1 MSGRFTRLRR
11 RRSAAAFVTAAMTV
25 VPLVVGTLPAQA
37 RTDDPAPYSAYEA
50 KSEGKVLK
58 QFAGHEKVTFWV
70 GLAKEADVASARAA
84 KGKAAKAGA
93 VYRTKT
99 AFAKKSQ
106 AGVIALAKEAGAK
119 YKSFWISNTVK
130 ITGDKALAEKIA
142 ARSDVATIEADDPVV
157 VPDPLPGTKE
167 PRINSV
173 EWGIDRINAPKV
185 WNDLGIRGEGI
196 VVGSIDTGVQ
206 FDHPALASKYRG
218 LKVDGSYDHSYNW
231 FDPGGTC
238 PTSAPCDNH
247 GHGTHTTGTMVG
259 DDSAGNQIGVA
270 PGAKWI
276 AAKGCGTSS
285 CSQAD
290 LLASGQWMV
299 APTDASGANPRP
311 DLAPD
316 VINNSWGADVIDTW
330 YKDTVQ
336 SWRDAG
342 IFPAFSNGNAGT
354 EGCNTAGSPGAY
366 SNTYASGAFDSNN
379 VIASFSSRGTGEAG
393 TIKPNIAA
401 PGVNIRSAAPG
412 GGYAVMSGTSMASP
426 HTAAT
431 VALMWA
437 ASPTL
442 RGNVAETEKILNE
455 TAIDTDDS
463 SCGGTA
469 ANNNVWGEGRL
480 DAFAA
485 VSATPRGALGAI
497 GGKVVSGDAG
507 VAGATVTLD
516 GPMKSTLTTG
526 ADGSYALPKVLVGDY
541 KLTVSKFGYHPTEST
556 VTIVENETATKDFTL
571 EQAPNATLSG
581 TVKTEGGPEAGASI
595 VVQGTPVKTVS
606 AADGTYTLTLPVG
619 AYNLVVTP
627 VSRCATAM
635 TVRVELTDPASKNF
649 DLGSRAD
656 GFGTT
661 CQVGTGAFP
670 TGDTKLAIASP
681 TVGSAPLD
689 LPFPVALYGKTYRS
703 ATATVK
709 GVLAFGTSSIT
720 SANISLP
727 STSVPNGALYPFW
740 DNLQIDA
747 TSSNSGV
754 YWASRGTAPH
764 RSVVVEWRDVQFISA
779 SAQRIS
785 FSAVIGEDGTV
796 SYHYKDIGSGSFEN
810 GSGATIGVE
819 DHTGTDALQYSYNQA
834 SVTDGLSVSFSTGK
848 SAVIGG
854 TVTDDNDGK
863 PVAGATVKVS
873 QGGNGIATGTTGADG
888 AYLVQVPAG
897 TTESG
902 YDIAISADHYSG
914 ATAERELKAKG
925 IAVADAVLKTG
936 QVKTSA
942 TDYSLVVPADQD
954 RTGTLTLTNTGTST
968 AYTVE
973 ESNDAAWLS
982 FTHPSG
988 ELAKGAEQKVVLT
1001 FDTTG
1006 ATPGTVLTGTL
1017 LVSSE
1022 SGRAP
1027 VIEIPLKI
1035 VVPAYQMAL
1044 DTGATGSVKDLLG
1057 DTWGPDRAYA
1067 AGSYGFI
1074 GSTSN
1079 VSTKKTVSGT
1089 NEQELYRT
1097 ARTGAQEYRFDN
1109 VPNGVY
1115 RIELGFAE
1123 VSGTK
1128 PGARVVDL
1136 LAEGK
1141 EFVPNL
1147 DIALEAGTFTALD
1160 KTITVEVTDGQLN
1173 VRLSA
1178 IHGKSLVNSIRV
1190 TQRPDLAS

>member
-1 MSGRFTRLRR
+1 M
-11 RRSAAAFVTAAMTV
+11 TA
-25 VPLVVGTLPAQA
+25 VPLAVGTLPAQA
-37 RTDDPAPYSAYEA
+37 QTEPAPYSAYQA

-58 QFAGHEKVTFWV
+58 QFASQEKVTFWV
-70 GLAKEADVASARAA
+70 GLAKEADDASARAA
-84 KGKAAKAGA
+84 RGKAAKAGA

-130 ITGDKALAEKIA
+130 ITGDKALAERIA

-167 PRINSV
+167 PRTNSV

-218 LKVDGSYDHSYNW
+218 LKADGSYDHAYNW
-231 FDPGGTC
+231 VDFTGTC
-238 PTSAPCDNH
+238 PSAAPCDNH

-259 DDSAGNQIGVA
+259 DDGAGNQIGVA
-270 PGAKWI
+270 PGAQWI

-285 CSQAD
+285 CSQDA
-290 LLASGQWMV
+290 LLAAGQWMV

-354 EGCNTAGSPGAY
+354 GGCNTAGSPGAY
-366 SNTYASGAFDSNN
+366 SNTYASGAFDSDN
-379 VIASFSSRGTGEAG
+379 VIAPFSSRGTGEAG

-437 ASPTL
+437 ASPAL
-442 RGNVAETEKILNE
+442 RGNVAETEKILDE
-455 TAIDTDDS
+455 TAIDTDDT

-469 ANNNVWGEGRL
+469 ADNNVWGEGRL
-480 DAFAA
+480 DAYAA
-485 VSATPRGALGAI
+485 VNATPRGALGAI
-497 GGKVVSGDAG
+497 GGKVVSGEGG

-526 ADGSYALPKVLVGDY
+526 ADGSYGLPKVLVGDY
-541 KLTVSKFGYHPTEST
+541 EVTVSKFGYRPTEST
-556 VTIVENETATKDFTL
+556 VTIDENGTATKDFTL
-571 EQAPNATLSG
+571 EKAPDATLSG
-581 TVKTEGGPEAGASI
+581 TVRTEGGAEAGATV

-606 AADGTYTLTLPVG
+606 AADGTYSVTLPAG
-619 AYNLVVTP
+619 TYNIAVTP
-627 VSRCATAM
+627 VSRCATAT
-635 TVRVELTDPASKNF
+635 TVRVELTASAAKDF
-649 DLGSRAD
+649 DLAGREDA
-656 GFGTT
+656 FGTT
-661 CQVGTGAFP
+661 CQVGTGDFP

-681 TVGSAPLD
+681 TAGSAPLD

-703 ATATVK
+703 ATVTIK
-709 GVLAFGTSSIT
+709 GVLALGTSSIT
-720 SANISLP
+720 SANIGLP
-727 STSVPNGALYPFW
+727 STSTPNGALYPFW
-740 DNLQIDA
+740 DNLQIDT
-747 TSSNSGV
+747 TSGNSGV
-754 YWASRGTAPH
+754 YWATRGTAPH
-764 RSVVVEWRDVQFISA
+764 RTVVVEWRDLQFISA
-779 SAQRIS
+779 PAQRIS

-796 SYHYKDIGSGSFEN
+796 SYHYKDIDGGSYEN
-810 GSGATIGVE
+810 GSSATIGVE
-819 DHTGTDALQYSYNQA
+819 DHTGTDALQYSYNEPVVA
-834 SVTDGLSVSFSTGK
+834 NGMSVSFSTGK
-848 SAVIGG
+848 SAVLAGA
-854 TVTDDNDGK
+854 VTDDNDGK
-863 PVAGATVKVS
+863 AVEGATVTIGK
-873 QGGNGIATGTTGADG
+873 GGDTIATGTTGADG
-888 AYLVQVPAG
+888 SYLVQVPAG
-897 TTESG
+897 TTESA
-902 YDIAISADHYSG
+902 YDIAVSAEHYAG
-914 ATAERELKAKG
+914 VTAARAVKARD
-925 IAVADAVLKTG
+925 IAVADAVLKTAL
-936 QVKTSA
+936 VKTSRDSF
-942 TDYSLVVPADQD
+942 TEVIPAEQD
-954 RTGTLTLTNTGTST
+954 RTRTLTLSNAGTVT
-968 AYTVE
+968 PYTVE
-973 ESNDAAWLS
+973 EKGDASWVAITS
-982 FTHPSG
+982 ASG
-988 ELAKGAEQKVVLT
+988 TLPNGAEQKVGLI
-1001 FDTTG
+1001 FDTEG

-1017 LVSSE
+1017 LITSQ
-1022 SGRAP
+1022 SGRVP
-1027 VIEIPLKI
+1027 VIEVPLKI
-1035 VVPAYQMAL
+1035 VVPAYQAAL
-1044 DTGATGSVKDLLG
+1044 DTGATGSITDRRG
-1057 DTWGPDRAYA
+1057 DAWGPDQAYK
-1067 AGSYGFI
+1067 AGSYGYI
-1074 GSTSN
+1074 GSGGTAG
-1079 VSTKKTVSGT
+1079 TKKTISGT
-1089 NEQELYRT
+1089 NEQELYST

-1115 RIELGFAE
+1115 RVELGFAE

-1160 KTITVEVTDGQLN
+1160 KTITVKVTDGQLN

-1178 IHGKSLVNSIRV
+1178 IHGKSLVNAIRV